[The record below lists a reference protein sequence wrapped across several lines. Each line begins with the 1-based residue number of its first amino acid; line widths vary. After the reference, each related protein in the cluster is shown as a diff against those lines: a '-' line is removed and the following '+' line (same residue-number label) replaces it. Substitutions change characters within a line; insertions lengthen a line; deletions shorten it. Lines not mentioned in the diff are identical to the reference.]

1 MSELPSEAMSETPN
15 ASPFA
20 SIAVSTGRLRLHPV
34 WIVLRA
40 IETLRGLAVPLIIVL
55 VSRRSMTDLIG
66 YGVIGAV
73 VAASIAMRAVTWTR
87 TSYEITGEGV
97 WSRTGLI
104 DRRER
109 FLPFERIQSV
119 NVSESVLHRL
129 FRVVRLTIESAAGGQ
144 SQADITLDALTRET
158 AEGLRRRIANRQ
170 LQSAPAGAADGAA
183 ASGTSE
189 QAKVAALAAE
199 GELIRALSYREL
211 VLAGVISGRI
221 GPFAA
226 AVGALIQFG
235 DDLLPS
241 SIYERVALSAAD
253 LTVQVVIAL
262 LFTVAV
268 IAWLV
273 SIVGTLVVYGGF
285 ELRRLDDRLVISYGL
300 LDRRKVSVPIARI
313 QAVTISEG
321 ILAQPI
327 GRASLRYI
335 SAGDGKT
342 GGETGTLLPIL
353 PRDEVAAILD
363 RIAPALAAD
372 LGAVPF
378 EGIPARALRRYMLAP
393 TWLVVIL
400 TPIAC
405 ALVWQILDW
414 PWQRGLLT
422 LLLAPLTLLFGLAQY
437 RATGWWL
444 GPTGQLVA
452 RSRPLAR
459 LTIITDRRRVQFAQA
474 ASDYLQRRSALAT
487 FSAAVPGAGGR
498 IEIQHLDRAVA
509 TRLSGAL
516 TVPSSRLPSRPSVPK
531 APRPPD
537 ARDMSDFGQRPIET
551 SQVAPNP

>member
-1 MSELPSEAMSETPN
+1 MSESPSAT
-15 ASPFA
+15 
-20 SIAVSTGRLRLHPV
+20 ITVSTGPLRLHPV

-40 IETLRGLAVPLIIVL
+40 IETLRGMAVPLIIVL

-66 YGVIGAV
+66 FAVIGAAV
-73 VAASIAMRAVTWTR
+73 TVSVAGRAITWTR
-87 TSYEITGEGV
+87 TSYEITGEGI

-119 NVSESVLHRL
+119 NVSESLLHRL
-129 FRVVRLTIESAAGGQ
+129 FRVVRVTIESAAGGQ
-144 SQADITLDALTRET
+144 RESDITLDALTRET
-158 AEGLRRRIANRQ
+158 AEALRRRIAHRQ
-170 LQSAPAGAADGAA
+170 LQDAPAG
-183 ASGTSE
+183 SE
-189 QAKVAALAAE
+189 IGPVDPDATRETLETALAAE

-241 SIYERVALSAAD
+241 SIYERVAFSAAD

-300 LDRRKVSVPIARI
+300 LDRRKASVPIARI
-313 QAVTISEG
+313 QAITVSEG
-321 ILAQPI
+321 VLAQPI

-335 SAGDGKT
+335 SAGFGRA

-353 PRDEVAAILD
+353 PRDEVASILG
-363 RIAPALAAD
+363 RINPAMAVDIA
-372 LGAVPF
+372 AVPF
-378 EGIPARALRRYMLAP
+378 AGIPPRALRRYMLAP
-393 TWLVVIL
+393 TWMVLIL
-400 TPIAC
+400 TPVAC
-405 ALVWQILDW
+405 VLVRQILDW
-414 PWQRGLLT
+414 PWHRGLLT

-444 GPTGQLVA
+444 GPADQLVT

-459 LTIITDRRRVQFAQA
+459 LTFVTIRRRIQFAQS
-474 ASDYLQRRSALAT
+474 ASDYLQRRSSLAT
-487 FSAAVPGAGGR
+487 FSTAVPGAGGR
-498 IEIQHLDRAVA
+498 IEIQHLDRDVA
-509 TRLSGAL
+509 SRLSGAL
-516 TVPSSRLPSRPSVPK
+516 TAPSPARSPAHRRMTDLPDV
-531 APRPPD
+531 
-537 ARDMSDFGQRPIET
+537 SDFAQRSIET
-551 SQVAPNP
+551 SQATPSP

>member
-1 MSELPSEAMSETPN
+1 MSETPP

-20 SIAVSTGRLRLHPV
+20 AIQVSTGPLRLHPV

-40 IETLRGLAVPLIIVL
+40 IETLRGFAVPLVIVL

-66 YGVIGAV
+66 FGVIGAAVAVSV
-73 VAASIAMRAVTWTR
+73 VGRAVTWTR

-97 WSRTGLI
+97 WSRTGLV

-119 NVSESVLHRL
+119 NVSETLLHRL
-129 FRVVRLTIESAAGGQ
+129 FRVVKVTIESAAGGQ
-144 SQADITLDALTRET
+144 RESDITLDALTRET
-158 AEGLRRRIANRQ
+158 AEALRLRIAHRQ
-170 LQSAPAGAADGAA
+170 VRDAPAGADEGDVGVAP
-183 ASGTSE
+183 TTQT
-189 QAKVAALAAE
+189 QAQAQVAALAAE

-253 LTVQVVIAL
+253 LTVQVVVGL
-262 LFTVAV
+262 LLTVAV
-268 IAWLV
+268 VAWLV

-285 ELRRLDDRLVISYGL
+285 ELRRLDDRLVIGYGL

-313 QAVTISEG
+313 QAITVSEG
-321 ILAQPI
+321 LLAQPI
-327 GRASLRYI
+327 GRVSLRFI
-335 SAGDGKT
+335 SAGDGRT
-342 GGETGTLLPIL
+342 SGETGTLLPIL
-353 PRDEVAAILD
+353 PRAEVASILG
-363 RIAPALAAD
+363 RITPALAAEID
-372 LGAVPF
+372 EVPF
-378 EGIPARALRRYMLAP
+378 AGLPERALRRYLLAP
-393 TWLVVIL
+393 TWTIVFL

-405 ALVWQILDW
+405 VVVWRFLDR
-414 PWQRGLLT
+414 PWELGLLA
-422 LLLAPLTLLFGLAQY
+422 LLLAPLTLLFGLAQF

-444 GPTGQLVA
+444 GPMGQLLA

-459 LTIITDRRRVQFAQA
+459 TTIITTGRRVQFAQA
-474 ASDYLQRRSALAT
+474 ASDYLQRRADLAT

-509 TRLSGAL
+509 TRLTGAL
-516 TVPSSRLPSRPSVPK
+516 TVPAWRGP
-531 APRPPD
+531 APRPPIAD
-537 ARDMSDFGQRPIET
+537 PPP
-551 SQVAPNP
+551 VADLPPHRIASTQGEAPSA

>member
-1 MSELPSEAMSETPN
+1 MSETPPV
-15 ASPFA
+15 SPFA
-20 SIAVSTGRLRLHPV
+20 AVRVATGPMRLHPV

-40 IETLRGLAVPLIIVL
+40 IETLRGFAVPLIIVV

-66 YGVIGAV
+66 FGVVGAV
-73 VAASIAMRAVTWTR
+73 VAVSIATRAITWTR
-87 TSYEITGEGV
+87 TSYEITGEGI

-129 FRVVRLTIESAAGGQ
+129 FRVVRVTIESAAGGQ

-158 AEGLRRRIANRQ
+158 AEGLRQRIAHRQ
-170 LQSAPAGAADGAA
+170 FQAAPTTSADVSSEIDTSGATAERAR
-183 ASGTSE
+183 
-189 QAKVAALAAE
+189 VAALAAE
-199 GELIRALSYREL
+199 GELIRALSYGEL
-211 VLAGVISGRI
+211 VLAGAISGRI

-235 DDLLPS
+235 DDLLPP

-253 LTVQVVIAL
+253 LTIQIVIAL

-285 ELRRLDDRLVISYGL
+285 ELRRLDDRLVIGYGL

-313 QAVTISEG
+313 QAVTVSEG
-321 ILAQPI
+321 VLAQPI

-335 SAGDGKT
+335 SAGDGRT
-342 GGETGTLLPIL
+342 SGETGTLLPIL
-353 PRDEVAAILD
+353 PRGEVAAILD
-363 RIAPALAAD
+363 RIAPSLSTD
-372 LGAVPF
+372 IDAVPF
-378 EGIPARALRRYMLAP
+378 EGVPGRALRRYMLAP
-393 TWLVVIL
+393 TWTIVFL
-400 TPIAC
+400 TPVVC
-405 ALVWQILDW
+405 LLVWRILDW

-444 GPTGQLVA
+444 GPTGQIVT
-452 RSRPLAR
+452 RSRPMAR
-459 LTIITDRRRVQFAQA
+459 ITFVTTRRRVQFAQA
-474 ASDYLQRRSALAT
+474 ASDYLQRRSDLAT

-498 IEIQHLDRAVA
+498 IEIQHLDRGVA
-509 TRLSGAL
+509 TRLTGAMIL
-516 TVPSSRLPSRPSVPK
+516 PGPSRPATPDGDGSRLDR
-531 APRPPD
+531 PRV
-537 ARDMSDFGQRPIET
+537 SDFGQRPIEP
-551 SQVAPNP
+551 SQATPTP